1 MPFRY
6 VSVNHAEPG
15 GCTQVVSRSVNLFTL
30 PKKNLQGGLGPQP
43 TRVSGRRSSYSGPK
57 ARSGPTKRDPAW
69 SIASDNPVGRLRH
82 LGPTVRLRD
91 PALLGPS
98 LGSARPSRA
107 SVARPHPSAAIAV
120 RGFVAEPSV
129 PRNLADAWHSGPAT
143 GVVRVTNAVPRIL
156 VVGHRPASR
165 QRGSRTIRAKVA
177 RIRNP
182 ALTVPRK
189 VPATLDFPARR
200 RPCGTGSSC
209 MRRPVRAARICISR
223 FHP

>member
-1 MPFRY
+1 MHAGGATECEPFHTTARE
-6 VSVNHAEPG
+6 S
-15 GCTQVVSRSVNLFTL
+15 
-30 PKKNLQGGLGPQP
+30 
-43 TRVSGRRSSYSGPK
+43 SGRARAATYSCFRPTIFIFPDPRRVQGPRREIPQ
-57 ARSGPTKRDPAW
+57 ADIDRW

-98 LGSARPSRA
+98 LGSARLSRA

-120 RGFVAEPSV
+120 R
-129 PRNLADAWHSGPAT
+129 GPAT

-177 RIRNP
+177 RIRNA

>member
-1 MPFRY
+1 
-6 VSVNHAEPG
+6 
-15 GCTQVVSRSVNLFTL
+15 VVPRSVNLFTL
-30 PKKNLQGGLGPQP
+30 PQKNLQGGLGPQP
-43 TRVSGRRSSYSGPK
+43 TRVSGRRSSYFRTQGAFRAPEERSRKPTSTAGRSR
-57 ARSGPTKRDPAW
+57 ATTRSGGCAISGLPC
-69 SIASDNPVGRLRH
+69 ASETPPDW
-82 LGPTVRLRD
+82 
-91 PALLGPS
+91 APS

>member
-1 MPFRY
+1 MFP
-6 VSVNHAEPG
+6 AED
-15 GCTQVVSRSVNLFTL
+15 LHI
-30 PKKNLQGGLGPQP
+30 
-43 TRVSGRRSSYSGPK
+43 SGPK
-57 ARSGPTKRDPAW
+57 AGSGPTKRDPA
-69 SIASDNPVGRLRH
+69 SRHRPLLDRERQPGRAAAPSRAH
-82 LGPTVRLRD
+82 RAPPR